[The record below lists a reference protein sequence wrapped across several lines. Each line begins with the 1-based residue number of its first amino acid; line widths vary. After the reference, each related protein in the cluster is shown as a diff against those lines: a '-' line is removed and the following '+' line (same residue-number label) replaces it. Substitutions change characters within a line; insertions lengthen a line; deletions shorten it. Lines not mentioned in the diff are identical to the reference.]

1 MTSRPGDTPI
11 SDADSRESASDRRL
25 FADDGR
31 VSDRGYEVS
40 VPVRWSDMDVFAH
53 INHARMVTL
62 LEEARIPWL
71 FYDDKP
77 TFAMRKGCL
86 VADLHVKYQ
95 GQIRHDESPIRV
107 TMFVEK
113 LRAVD
118 FTVGYEVRPHGAA
131 PDSKP
136 SVIASTQL
144 VSFDIDTQRPRRMT
158 PEEKAYLQSFVRA
171 EQPR

>member
-1 MTSRPGDTPI
+1 MKGAAGMTDPI
-11 SDADSRESASDRRL
+11 AVTDAERRL
-25 FADDGR
+25 FDDGGR
-31 VSDRGYEVS
+31 RTDSGYVVS
-40 VPVRWSDMDVFAH
+40 VPVRWSDMDVYQH

-77 TFAMRKGCL
+77 TVLLRKGCL

-95 GQIRHDESPIRV
+95 GQIRHDESPISV
-107 TMFVEK
+107 TMYVER

-118 FTVGYEVRPHGAA
+118 FTVGYEVRPRGADL
-131 PDSKP
+131 DSKP
-136 SVIASTQL
+136 AVVASTQL

-158 PEEKAYLQSFVRA
+158 AEEKAYLASFQRS
-171 EQPR
+171 